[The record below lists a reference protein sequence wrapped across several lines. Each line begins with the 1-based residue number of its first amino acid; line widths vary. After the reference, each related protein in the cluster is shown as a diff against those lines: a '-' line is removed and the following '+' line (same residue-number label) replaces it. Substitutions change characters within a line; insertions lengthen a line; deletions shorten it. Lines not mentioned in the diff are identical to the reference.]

1 MADNTP
7 SLGELSN
14 LGQPVRVNP
23 EPYIIDTKSTIDVLN
38 NAANQKAQYDW
49 KKYLNFQDNL
59 KEAYKNLDDTSALKA
74 AQEDRPFLQQEMGK
88 VFSEIADNPEAFSGK
103 NPQLYGQIQSKLSK
117 LKSTATQSAQDKLFD
132 DAHRNYLAQNPEL
145 NTDENAALVQGY
157 LKKPLGQREA
167 YTLSLPTLFNADELS
182 GRIIADPSVT
192 SKFATDDELT
202 PDNQFIKS
210 GQKGT
215 ISKRDAFLSKWDNS
229 LDNAKDKF
237 NHSIKK
243 AITERYN
250 MLPKDIKSQYPTV
263 KDFFHH
269 MGELQFNSDK
279 DLISITEGGE
289 LKANSNYVNPQ
300 ELALKKA
307 TVSQGWARIGLDKA
321 KLDKENDADVVG
333 ADSVLREAVSI
344 IDKGT
349 PVTVQDFDGKGG
361 IKQVVEIAD
370 PTLLQTF
377 GNIDKD
383 GKTTNV
389 PDVVQYDKDK
399 GQLNLVYYQKDENGA
414 IKKVNGKRQV
424 VDRKP
429 LDERTWLKILAK
441 RSNPNKDIGTVN
453 SLVDQVLTKS
463 GNSLFKVSELYKGNT
478 QQTQQQSNI
487 PTGTMADFKGA
498 GWTDDQIKKA
508 KAAGKIKVN

>member
-1 MADNTP
+1 MATP

-74 AQEDRPFLQQEMGK
+74 AQEDRPMLQQEMGK

-132 DAHRNYLAQNPEL
+132 DVHRSYLAQKPEL

-167 YTLSLPTLFNADELS
+167 YTLSMPTIFDPNAYA
-182 GRIIADPSVT
+182 ADLIKQESVT
-192 SKFATDDELT
+192 SKFANPDEVT
-202 PDNQFIKS
+202 PDNQFIKT
-210 GQKGT
+210 GEEGT
-215 ISKRDAFLSKWDNS
+215 ISKRDSFLNLWDNGYG
-229 LDNAKDKF
+229 NQKDKYG
-237 NHSIKK
+237 HSIQK
-243 AITERYN
+243 AINERYN
-250 MLPKDIKSQYPTV
+250 MLPPEIKKQYPTE

-269 MGELQFNSDK
+269 MGELYFNSNK
-279 DLISITEGGE
+279 DLINVTKGSE
-289 LKANSNYVNPQ
+289 LKANTNYVNPQ
-300 ELALKKA
+300 ELALKRA
-307 TVSQGWARIGLDKA
+307 TVAQGWARLNLDKA

-333 ADSVLREAVSI
+333 ADSVLREATSI

-349 PVTVQDFDGKGG
+349 EVTVQDFDGKGG
-361 IKQVVEIAD
+361 TKKVVEIAE

-377 GNIDKD
+377 GTIDKD
-383 GKTTNV
+383 GTTTNV

-399 GQLNLVYYQKDENGA
+399 GQLNLVYYQKDIDGT

-429 LDERTWLKILAK
+429 LDERTWLKTIAK

-478 QQTQQQSNI
+478 PEAAEVTL
-487 PTGTMADFKGA
+487 TGNENPSTLEVGKVYVLDGA
-498 GWTDDQIKKA
+498 KVKWN
-508 KAAGKIKVN
+508 GKQLVKQK